1 MWYEG
6 VAEVSRRFTVHIAM
20 LFMGAARVPEVGP
33 EHLTFT
39 ASEAVEAAHAFP
51 EAVIVPLHYEGWAH
65 FSESRR
71 EVEEAFTK
79 AGLSDRLRWLEPGRA
94 LVFAS

>member
-1 MWYEG
+1 VWYEG
-6 VAEVSRRFTVHIAM
+6 VAEVGRRFPVRLAM

-39 ASEAVEAAHAFP
+39 AAEAVEAARAFP
-51 EAVIVPLHYEGWAH
+51 DALIAPLHYEGWAH

-71 EVEEAFTK
+71 QVEEAFTA
-79 AGLSDRLRWLEPGRA
+79 AGLGDRLWWPEPGRA
-94 LVFAS
+94 ASFTT